1 MLCIPS
7 FGLYMILENCENNLR
22 CFVRSSYSCLGSLPT
37 FPFILLLFHCQLSTN
52 LPHLFYPSLLDT
64 HTSTAKWALLRG
76 SGACKATLARA
87 HLCQTNQHTWFTY
100 HRTRASLTT
109 LRTRQK
115 RMRTTLSELGRG
127 GKGRNKQQKK
137 ASDKSRRKWRDE
149 VHQHF
154 LNEFLPNKIAKHIDI
169 RFIVKCQWVLRR

>member
-7 FGLYMILENCENNLR
+7 FGPYMILENCENNLR

-52 LPHLFYPSLLDT
+52 LPHLFHPSLLDT
-64 HTSTAKWALLRG
+64 HTNTAKWALLRG
-76 SGACKATLARA
+76 SGACKVTLARA

-100 HRTRASLTT
+100 HRARASLTT

-115 RMRTTLSELGRG
+115 RMRTTLSELERG
-127 GKGRNKQQKK
+127 GKKKQAIGKGQVIR
-137 ASDKSRRKWRDE
+137 AVEIWGDE
-149 VHQHF
+149 VHQYF
-154 LNEFLPNKIAKHIDI
+154 LNNEFLPIGLKNRDI
-169 RFIVKCQWVLRR
+169 SFYC